1 MSGSSPLLQ
10 AARLWERT
18 SGKGTRYMSGRLG
31 GVKVVIL
38 PNRDFIEGDQ
48 ANGHTHVLFFQDGS
62 STAPRPAADRAT
74 AEPREARS
82 DDPAAR
88 PRKVARAGNREQI
101 EDDLVPF

>member
-38 PNRDFIEGDQ
+38 PNRDFD
-48 ANGHTHVLFFQDGS
+48 ADDPTNSHTHILFFQDG
-62 STAPRPAADRAT
+62 TPAQPRPAERA
-74 AEPREARS
+74 AEPREPGQR
-82 DDPAAR
+82 AR
-88 PRKVARAGNREQI
+88 PRGANGRDTRQQI
-101 EDDLVPF
+101 DDDAVPF